1 MAVTAGQFTF
11 SFIVPKDIAYNFGQ
25 GKISYY
31 ARSETTDATGYDQN
45 IIVGGY
51 NNAAAQDNSGP
62 SIRLFMNDTNF
73 VSGGV
78 TNQNPDLLAYV
89 SDSSGIN
96 TVGNGIGHDLTATLD
111 HDSQNLKILNDYYV
125 TDLNTFKSGVITYPF
140 FGLSDGLHT
149 VNVKVWDVYNNS
161 TDASIEFLVVSS
173 AELAVQHL
181 FNYPNPFID
190 KTTFSFEYNQPN
202 TDLTVQIDIYS
213 LNGQKMKTLRVP
225 LYSNG
230 FRANTIEWDGSDD
243 NGMKISTGM
252 YVYNVK
258 VILPD
263 GSATQKS
270 SKLVVIR

>member
-1 MAVTAGQFTF
+1 
-11 SFIVPKDIAYNFGQ
+11 
-25 GKISYY
+25 
-31 ARSETTDATGYDQN
+31 
-45 IIVGGY
+45 
-51 NNAAAQDNSGP
+51 
-62 SIRLFMNDTNF
+62 
-73 VSGGV
+73 
-78 TNQNPDLLAYV
+78 
-89 SDSSGIN
+89 
-96 TVGNGIGHDLTATLD
+96 
-111 HDSQNLKILNDYYV
+111 
-125 TDLNTFKSGVITYPF
+125 
-140 FGLSDGLHT
+140 
-149 VNVKVWDVYNNS
+149 VKVWDVYNNS